1 MAGYNLNSFT
11 LSAAHDAEG
20 EDSGRTA
27 RMSGFLNIEGTDVKV
42 DTSVSSDDSYDDM
55 RLFPRQP
62 NEAEFVWVRRP
73 FEMMEESD
81 DDDDEDSD
89 GVSAVFVSYSLT
101 FPTSNVDGSQPLP
114 IPTLCP
120 PPLARMNPN
129 TSCRIATLFT
139 GITRIMTRNPP
150 RPRSRPR
157 LPLTTIA
164 TNPPRI
170 QTWRNMKVSQ
180 LFLSSILTTALIIP
194 LVETEDDAQEEITL
208 SIGAMFLRWLRM
220 ASRSLSG

>member
-89 GVSAVFVSYSLT
+89 ASSDTHSLPSTTGEDEPQYIVSNSHLVHWDNEDYDT
-101 FPTSNVDGSQPLP
+101 E
-114 IPTLCP
+114 
-120 PPLARMNPN
+120 
-129 TSCRIATLFT
+129 
-139 GITRIMTRNPP
+139 
-150 RPRSRPR
+150 
-157 LPLTTIA
+157 
-164 TNPPRI
+164 
-170 QTWRNMKVSQ
+170 
-180 LFLSSILTTALIIP
+180 SSSSSFSSSSSSDDDSDESSTDSDMEEHE
-194 LVETEDDAQEEITL
+194 VETEDDAQEEITL